1 MFLIAATC
9 FGVLALA
16 GLAASVGSGQVQWG
30 ALLLLMGSVLMI
42 VGVLMERRRERRQRE
57 SFEGSIHRPPEQ

>member
-1 MFLIAATC
+1 M
-9 FGVLALA
+9 
-16 GLAASVGSGQVQWG
+16 G